1 MMANSTAIE
10 RYCLVTVGATVGFK
24 ELTTAVLEPGFWQ
37 FLRSKNFTN
46 LRIQCGPDIPWV
58 SAKLSERKE
67 ETPEGLDIVAFD
79 VRRNLMTEEMALC
92 SPDPGRRVQGLIISH
107 AGTGTILDA
116 WRLSI
121 PLIVVPNTSL
131 LDNHQTEM
139 AQHLAREGYAT
150 MATARYVFGPVA
162 AEKRRLTL
170 RVRSRQDLQ
179 DAVHKSGL
187 LVEDNQTRWPPH
199 SATAGPSVA
208 MSLWDIKPM
217 EVKTE
222 ENSQL
227 AHD

>member
-1 MMANSTAIE
+1 MPERRAAMMANSTAIE

-150 MATARYVFGPVA
+150 MATA
-162 AEKRRLTL
+162 
-170 RVRSRQDLQ
+170 SRQDLQ